1 MAHLCEGDGAEA
13 PPKEEGE
20 AMKKVAVLEIKT
32 DATNEGVESLI
43 LEAFHREAHPLDV
56 TQIMVMQIQEEDD
69 G

>member
-1 MAHLCEGDGAEA
+1 
-13 PPKEEGE
+13 
-20 AMKKVAVLEIKT
+20 MKKVAVLEIKT